1 MAAAP
6 RHARS
11 VFLALAAVA
20 MTAVGAARSSVA
32 AEDYPQRPVRVLVS
46 FPAGGTTDIL
56 ARLVSE
62 RLARRLNQPFVV
74 ENRAGAATVIAAQAL
89 VRAPADGHT
98 LLVTTGTTTSFIPL
112 LHSNPGYTPEQI
124 TGVAMLG
131 CSPLALDVPA
141 DSPFRSVA
149 DLLAFARANPNRL
162 NAATQGA
169 GGISHLVAG
178 LLAAATDITF
188 TPVHFNGSA
197 PGLNA
202 TVAGQVDFYFDGV
215 ATSAPLIQAGRIRGL
230 AVTSERRMP
239 NLPELPTMTELGFPA
254 VTACAWYGVLAQAGT
269 AAPVVALLNRE
280 INAIIEEPALR
291 ERLTRD
297 GAEPTPM
304 AVADLNRFMAED
316 REKWRRVVAPL
327 NIRMD

>member
-1 MAAAP
+1 MSAGPHRARSFLLAAA
-6 RHARS
+6 A
-11 VFLALAAVA
+11 FALAAVG
-20 MTAVGAARSSVA
+20 MAASPA
-32 AEDYPQRPVRVLVS
+32 AAQEYPQRPVRVLVS

-62 RLARRLNQPFVV
+62 QLARRLNQPFVV
-74 ENRAGAATVIAAQAL
+74 ENRAGAGTVIAAQAL

-98 LLVTTGTTTSFIPL
+98 LLVTTGTTTSFMPL

-141 DSPFRSVA
+141 NSPFRSVA
-149 DLLAFARANPNRL
+149 DLVAFGRANQNRL

-169 GGISHLVAG
+169 GAISHLVAE
-178 LLAAATDITF
+178 LLASSTGITF
-188 TPVHFNGSA
+188 TPVHFTGSA

-215 ATSAPLIQAGRIRGL
+215 STSAPLIQAGRIRGL

-239 NLPELPTMTELGFPA
+239 NLPDMPTMAELGFPA
-254 VTACAWYGVLAQAGT
+254 VTACAWYGVLAHSGT
-269 AAPVVALLNRE
+269 PAPIVALLNRE
-280 INAIIEEPALR
+280 INAIIQEPALR

-304 AVADLNRFMAED
+304 GVAELNRFMAED

>member
-1 MAAAP
+1 MSARRRLAASLFGAVAAMAA
-6 RHARS
+6 
-11 VFLALAAVA
+11 VFGATSEA
-20 MTAVGAARSSVA
+20 TAQ
-32 AEDYPQRPVRVLVS
+32 EYPQRPVRVLVS

-62 RLARRLNQPFVV
+62 QLTRRLGQPFVV
-74 ENRAGAATVIAAQAL
+74 ENRAGGGTVIAAQAL

-98 LLVTTGTTTSFIPL
+98 LLVTTGTTTSFMPL
-112 LHSNPGYTPEQI
+112 LHSNPGFTPQQI

-141 DSPFRSVA
+141 NSPFRSVR
-149 DLLAFARANPNRL
+149 DLVEFGKANPNRL

-169 GGISHLVAG
+169 GAISHLSAE
-178 LLAAATDITF
+178 LLRSVTGITF
-188 TPVHFNGSA
+188 TPVHFTGSA
-197 PGLNA
+197 PGLTA

-215 ATSAPLIQAGRIRGL
+215 ATSAPLIQAGRLRGL

-239 NLPELPTMTELGFPA
+239 NLPDVPTMTELGFPQ
-254 VTACAWYGVLAQAGT
+254 VTACAWYSFLAHADT
-269 AAPVVALLNRE
+269 SPAIVALLNRE
-280 INAIIEEPALR
+280 INAIIETPALR

-304 AVADLNRFMAED
+304 GVAEMNRFMAED
-316 REKWRRVVAPL
+316 REKWRGVIVPL

>member
-1 MAAAP
+1 MAVVGMAASP
-6 RHARS
+6 
-11 VFLALAAVA
+11 AAA
-20 MTAVGAARSSVA
+20 QN
-32 AEDYPQRPVRVLVS
+32 YPQRPVRVLVS

-62 RLARRLNQPFVV
+62 QLARRLGQPFVV
-74 ENRAGAATVIAAQAL
+74 ENRAGAGTVIAAQAL
-89 VRAPADGHT
+89 VRAPADGYT
-98 LLVTTGTTTSFIPL
+98 LLVTTGTTTSFMPL
-112 LHSNPGYTPEQI
+112 LHSNPGFTPEQI

-141 DSPFRSVA
+141 NSPFRSVA
-149 DLLAFARANPNRL
+149 DLVASGRANQNRL

-169 GGISHLVAG
+169 GAISHLVAE
-178 LLAAATDITF
+178 LLASSTSISF
-188 TPVHFNGSA
+188 TAVHFAGSA

-215 ATSAPLIQAGRIRGL
+215 STSAPLIQAGRIRGL
-230 AVTSERRMP
+230 AVTSEKRMP
-239 NLPELPTMTELGFPA
+239 NLPDVPTMTELGFPA
-254 VTACAWYGVLAQAGT
+254 VTACAWYGVLAHSDT
-269 AAPVVALLNRE
+269 PAPIVSRLNRE

-304 AVADLNRFMAED
+304 SVAELNRFMAED

>member
-1 MAAAP
+1 MSARHCLAASLFGAVAAMAA
-6 RHARS
+6 
-11 VFLALAAVA
+11 VFGSASEA
-20 MTAVGAARSSVA
+20 TAQ
-32 AEDYPQRPVRVLVS
+32 EYPQRAVRVLVS

-62 RLARRLNQPFVV
+62 QLTRRLGQPFVV
-74 ENRAGAATVIAAQAL
+74 ENRAGAGTVIAAQAL

-98 LLVTTGTTTSFIPL
+98 LLVTTGTTTSFMPL
-112 LHSNPGYTPEQI
+112 LHSSPGFTPEQI

-141 DSPFRSVA
+141 NSPFRSVQE
-149 DLLAFARANPNRL
+149 LVEFGKANPNRL

-169 GGISHLVAG
+169 GAISHLSAE
-178 LLAAATDITF
+178 LLRSVTGITF
-188 TPVHFNGSA
+188 TPVHFTGSA
-197 PGLNA
+197 PGLTA

-215 ATSAPLIQAGRIRGL
+215 STSAPLIQAGRIRGL

-239 NLPELPTMTELGFPA
+239 NLPDVPTMTELGFPQ
-254 VTACAWYGVLAQAGT
+254 VTACAWYGVLAHSDTPPAI
-269 AAPVVALLNRE
+269 VALLNRE
-280 INAIIEEPALR
+280 INAIIETPALR

-304 AVADLNRFMAED
+304 GVEEMNRFMVED
-316 REKWRRVVAPL
+316 REKWRGVIVPL

>member
-1 MAAAP
+1 MAAIGLMATP
-6 RHARS
+6 A
-11 VFLALAAVA
+11 
-20 MTAVGAARSSVA
+20 TAQ
-32 AEDYPQRPVRVLVS
+32 EYPQRPVRVLVS

-56 ARLVSE
+56 ARLISE
-62 RLARRLNQPFVV
+62 QLSRRLNQPFVV
-74 ENRAGAATVIAAQAL
+74 ENRAGAGTVIAAQAL

-98 LLVTTGTTTSFIPL
+98 LLVTTGTTTSFMPL
-112 LHSNPGYTPEQI
+112 LHSNPGFTPEQI

-131 CSPLALDVPA
+131 CSALALDVPA
-141 DSPFRSVA
+141 NSPFRSVQ
-149 DLLAFARANPNRL
+149 DLVEYGKANPNRL

-169 GGISHLVAG
+169 GAISHLVAE
-178 LLAAATDITF
+178 LLARSTGITF
-188 TPVHFNGSA
+188 TAVHFTGSA

-215 ATSAPLIQAGRIRGL
+215 STSAPLIQAGRIRGL

-239 NLPELPTMTELGFPA
+239 NLPDVPTMTELGFPA
-254 VTACAWYGVLAQAGT
+254 VTACAWYAVLAHSDT
-269 AAPVVALLNRE
+269 PAAIASLLNRE
-280 INAIIEEPALR
+280 INAIIQEPALR

-304 AVADLNRFMAED
+304 SVADLNRFMADD

>member
-1 MAAAP
+1 M
-6 RHARS
+6 R
-11 VFLALAAVA
+11 FLLCLLVVYCVPAWSQA
-20 MTAVGAARSSVA
+20 
-32 AEDYPQRPVRVLVS
+32 YPSKPVRVIVS
-46 FPAGGTTDIL
+46 FPPGSTPDIVGRAVAG
-56 ARLVSE
+56 RLQE
-62 RLARRLNQPFVV
+62 AMGQPFVV
-74 ENRAGAATVIAAQAL
+74 ENRAGAGTVIAAQAL

-98 LLVTTGTTTSFIPL
+98 LLVTTGTTTSFMPL

-141 DSPFRSVA
+141 NSPFRSVA
-149 DLLAFARANPNRL
+149 DLVAFGRANQNRL

-169 GGISHLVAG
+169 GAISHLVAE
-178 LLAAATDITF
+178 LLASSTGITF
-188 TPVHFNGSA
+188 TPVHFTGSA

-215 ATSAPLIQAGRIRGL
+215 STSAPLIQAGRIRGL

-239 NLPELPTMTELGFPA
+239 NLPDMPTMAELGFPA
-254 VTACAWYGVLAQAGT
+254 VTACAWYGVLAHSGT
-269 AAPVVALLNRE
+269 PTPIVALLNRE
-280 INAIIEEPALR
+280 INAIIQEPALR

-304 AVADLNRFMAED
+304 GVAELNRFMAED